1 MMEYVVTGRQE
12 IHSFDSFFSHIISLR
27 IGTSGRMHTLAS
39 STTTVCIVAITT
51 LLRARMNTLL
61 E

>member
-1 MMEYVVTGRQE
+1 MMEYVVTGWQE

-39 STTTVCIVAITT
+39 TTTVCIVAITT